1 MDRSSH
7 GGVSGSE
14 AAGRRGHRWSGTES
28 PWFDVFLVG
37 VLVVDVAVEGFLRI
51 VDGIRRVV
59 GDNRQAGVRHRPRAE
74 PLERS

>member
-1 MDRSSH
+1 MDRSSR

-28 PWFDVFLVG
+28 PWFDAFLVG
-37 VLVVDVAVEGFLRI
+37 VLVVDVAVEGSLRI
-51 VDGIRRVV
+51 VDGTRRVV
-59 GDNRQAGVRHRPRAE
+59 GDIRQVGVRHRPRAE